1 MARITLNSIADKL
14 EVIHSDVQD
23 LKRGKVDR
31 STNELVIKQIDDKIK
46 DVQEDIKNITSY
58 GKWLVLT
65 IGGIVVAVIMRLI
78 LK

>member
-1 MARITLNSIADKL
+1 MPRPTLTSIADKL
-14 EVIHSDVQD
+14 EVIHKDIAD
-23 LKRGKVDR
+23 LKKGKVDK
-31 STNELVIKQIDDKIK
+31 STNELVLQRIGEKVDDVQK
-46 DVQEDIKNITSY
+46 DVNNITSY